1 MIENGDLLAIQG
13 NTLSEKVGII
23 PVALFER
30 DPREKNIILVI
41 REKISIKNWLK
52 QITIKRRHDESL
64 AKIVVAIG

>member
-41 REKISIKNWLK
+41 REKISIKN
-52 QITIKRRHDESL
+52 
-64 AKIVVAIG
+64 